1 MATATDMKT
10 GKRDGILVAPL
21 RFKGQRFTRAD
32 LVFTD
37 VDHSGG
43 SYEVLVFLNN
53 PRATDSTV
61 HDVEHG
67 YGGRFVIFGHGGCYG
82 DVGHC
87 DVPTERA
94 VGDLRPPH
102 QLTPTTKIVTIT
114 DALHHVMATARD
126 GLKTV
131 TLVPVAVTP
140 RRTDRA
146 ITAELFRFD
155 DMTLRTYLAGTD
167 RDLPAA
173 PG

>member
-21 RFKGQRFTRAD
+21 KFKGQRFTRAD
-32 LVFTD
+32 LVFTG

-53 PRATDSTV
+53 PRATDTTA

-94 VGDLRPPH
+94 LGDLRPPH
-102 QLTPTTKIVTIT
+102 HLTPTTKIVTIT
-114 DALHHVMATARD
+114 AALHHVMDTSRD

-140 RRTDRA
+140 RRKDRA
-146 ITAELFRFD
+146 VTAELFRFD
-155 DMTLRTYLAGTD
+155 DMSLRTYLAGTD
-167 RDLPAA
+167 RDLPAT